1 MSTKNKNVKTSHL
14 SDDEL
19 LSHTLM
25 YQVVFLLRTIAAQCH
40 MLVPER
46 LNAIIK
52 RWVGHG
58 LCEVTALPSKLSC
71 PVTGKTFFNKEVYK
85 DYYQKNK
92 KKINKIK
99 KKNKGETPSHPTD
112 RPKFPDVDWAA
123 FLKADN
129 HHKNVIDEV
138 RKSRVGPHIKSSTI
152 WNFST
157 GPLKAIDYDVRPGHC
172 GNNAVRA
179 NISPLEAG
187 GRNVREV
194 ICHGT
199 NYDQLM
205 ALIAWYAIGETSD
218 HNGWCTG
225 IQQKPEVRQVRACSI
240 GDTVYENIV
249 QTKAWI
255 YAGDEVNMRRQLG
268 QCHINALRIL
278 LSEGKGSLCVGYHAV
293 AIPCLSF
300 YTIVLEAHVVYFD
313 GKTYWDSTYEG
324 KEMMSDTGLFVP
336 LMMIDIEG
344 KRTTD
349 DVNRYRAKHSYVKCQ
364 IMKSYNEQIPMATS
378 IAEIRKLKRETE
390 FFYKA
395 MLQFDDVAEIRCMC
409 RDMCNE
415 APWLN
420 NPKLASVDVRPSP
433 VHGKGLFSVNGCEKG
448 EVIFQE
454 HSDGGMLISAPAH
467 VILKDDAHGLD
478 GVQNNCSY
486 VWGLIMGGD
495 TMKGWIANL
504 CLNPRILDH
513 MTEKDH
519 ELVEYL
525 VTQQAEGRSPE
536 HIEMFRATLVDTF
549 NRLECNQ
556 FTVDVPGAMAPLN
569 VMSYVGDKCSKLNH
583 SDEPNCRMQSE
594 FRGTE
599 LMFVQAIALRSIVAG
614 EELFIDYGDEYKQM
628 MFTNRDSIIKKVLE
642 KHKKEAKPEPLNKQG
657 IELARRVA
665 RLAGLT
671 PGVDGFEKVHQYCTE
686 LADDTEFMERAFI
699 QIQSKEDLERLMA
712 AELRKRFR
720 EVEGG
725 INHVSN
731 GRSGDDHKRQ
741 ELEETSEATGNNQI
755 EFKDI
760 VSNVLDSY
768 DSPDERYGPLSE
780 IVNFVIVQVKRELT
794 GPEVT
799 LVNEMLMMRKRYK
812 VYKEKALVNKLYG
825 DQVQLAEKALGNKKR
840 KSTTSPRGQVKAAR
854 KSGPAKVKLLTARK
868 SGPAKVKVKAARKSG
883 PAKVKVK
890 AARKS
895 GPAKAARGQLWR
907 QKHGSRWTYGVVAEV
922 GDRKLKLW
930 DRFGLSNLQSLGF
943 LTYSE
948 YVRDF
953 DGSRW
958 TYDGETVSVRL
969 NDPPEG
975 PSPQT
980 IMVMGADAGPTV
992 VGIQLFLERATF
1004 LSSFYDAHNAGRLC
1018 PYPLI
1023 HVRDPI
1029 LDEDHAVELSGLL
1042 LIWARVVGLPD
1053 QTLNHAM
1060 LMKIRDMEMVMGF
1073 SQTHRDR
1080 AVAFADEA
1088 FSNTSDG
1095 VEMIEYVEGEE
1106 IFLRV
1111 ETYYR
1116 TFLRIPQNVIENFV
1130 DDYYDNWQR
1139 CRKYEVMI
1147 NVARQEITKNFSSEH
1162 EKEDFEDHVKSL
1174 DETDSEWRE
1183 NVNGDWR
1190 IKDARGE
1197 TGGPQ

>member
-58 LCEVTALPSKLSC
+58 LCEVTALPSKLRC
-71 PVTGKTFFNKEVYK
+71 TVTGKTFFNKEVYK

-92 KKINKIK
+92 KEIKKIK
-99 KKNKGETPSHPTD
+99 KKNEGETPSHPTD
-112 RPKFPDVDWAA
+112 RPKFPGVDWAA

-157 GPLKAIDYDVRPGHC
+157 GSLKRIDMDVRPEHC
-172 GNNAVRA
+172 ARNALDSGKTLFDVA
-179 NISPLEAG
+179 
-187 GRNVREV
+187 GRNLREV

-199 NYDQLM
+199 KYDQLM

-225 IQQKPEVRQVRACSI
+225 LQQKPSVREIRACSI
-240 GDTVYENIV
+240 GDTEYNHPVE
-249 QTKAWI
+249 TKAWPVK
-255 YAGDEVNMRRQLG
+255 GNMWG
-268 QCHINALRIL
+268 QCHISALRLL
-278 LSEGKGSLCVGYHAV
+278 LSEGKGFVCVGYHAV
-293 AIPCLSF
+293 RVPCLSF
-300 YTIVLEAHVVYFD
+300 YTILLEPHSVYYD
-313 GKTYWDSTYEG
+313 GKTYWDATNTG
-324 KEMMSDTGLFVP
+324 DEMTSDTGLFIP
-336 LMMIDIEG
+336 LVMIDKDG
-344 KRTTD
+344 NQTNAN
-349 DVNRYRAKHSYVKCQ
+349 NRYRTKHSYVKCQ
-364 IMKSYNEQIPMATS
+364 IMKSYSKIQQIPMATS
-378 IAEIRKLKRETE
+378 IAEIRDKMKTELKRETE

-409 RDMCNE
+409 RDMCNQ

-420 NPKLASVDVRPSP
+420 NPKLANVDVRPSP

-467 VILKDDAHGLD
+467 VILKDRAHGLD

-486 VWGLIMGGD
+486 VWGLIMRGD
-495 TMKGWIANL
+495 AMKGWIANL

-536 HIEMFRATLVDTF
+536 HIEMFRARLVDTF

-583 SDEPNCRMQSE
+583 SDEPNCRMQTE

-599 LMFVQAIALRSIVAG
+599 LMFVQAIALRDIVPG
-614 EELFIDYGDEYKQM
+614 QELFIDYGDEYKQM
-628 MFTNRDSIIKKVLE
+628 MFTNRDSITKKVLE
-642 KHKKEAKPEPLNKQG
+642 KHKKEAKSEPLNKQG

-712 AELRKRFR
+712 DELRKRFR

-768 DSPDERYGPLSE
+768 DSSDGTFRYGYGPLPE

-812 VYKEKALVNKLYG
+812 VYKETALVNKLYG

-854 KSGPAKVKLLTARK
+854 KSGPAKVK
-868 SGPAKVKVKAARKSG
+868 VKAARKSG

-895 GPAKAARGQLWR
+895 GPAKVKIPLL
-907 QKHGSRWTYGVVAEV
+907 VP
-922 GDRKLKLW
+922 
-930 DRFGLSNLQSLGF
+930 
-943 LTYSE
+943 
-948 YVRDF
+948 
-953 DGSRW
+953 
-958 TYDGETVSVRL
+958 TYD
-969 NDPPEG
+969 
-975 PSPQT
+975 
-980 IMVMGADAGPTV
+980 AW
-992 VGIQLFLERATF
+992 
-1004 LSSFYDAHNAGRLC
+1004 NAGVGC
-1018 PYPLI
+1018 PYQLV
-1023 HVRDPI
+1023 HDRDPI
-1029 LDEDHAVELSGLL
+1029 LHEDHAVELSGLL

-1088 FSNTSDG
+1088 FSNRSDG

-1116 TFLRIPQNVIENFV
+1116 TFLRIPHNSMLNFV

-1147 NVARQEITKNFSSEH
+1147 NVARQEITQNFSSEH
-1162 EKEDFEDHVKSL
+1162 EKEDFEDRVKSL

-1190 IKDARGE
+1190 IKDARWE
-1197 TGGPQ
+1197 TGDTQ